1 MEISKDA
8 RPMTDAERKRL
19 LRLLFGN
26 RTPKDQGG
34 GGQSE

>member
-1 MEISKDA
+1 VIAKDA

-26 RTPKDQGG
+26 RTPKDQDGG
-34 GGQSE
+34 GETK